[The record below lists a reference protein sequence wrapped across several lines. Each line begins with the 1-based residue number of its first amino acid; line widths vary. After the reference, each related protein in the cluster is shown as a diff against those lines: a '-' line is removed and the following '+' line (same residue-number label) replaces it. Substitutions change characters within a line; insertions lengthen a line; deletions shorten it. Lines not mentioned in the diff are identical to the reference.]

1 MRVNRLASCAVALC
15 AALNAPIAGAVTFE
29 MDVGDGISGTL
40 NTSMTLGAG
49 WRMQNRSSDLVGKA
63 NLDPGVCGGIA
74 QSCQGVFRQQIHP
87 AQALANSP
95 GQAYLNADDGN
106 WNYDKHDITQGV
118 FKVTQDVNLSYG
130 GYGLFAKWL
139 YFYDWVNNDFTQ
151 FHPNLITAENRDRV
165 GCGGTGGTCQNAS
178 NFDQAYGPGEPTYR
192 KRTDGEVLRQVGTD
206 LQMFD
211 YYVYGSFDLPFF
223 EEMPVS
229 FKVGNQT
236 LNWGESTALVI
247 NSLNQVNPV
256 NTNNLFRA
264 GSDLS
269 ELFVPTGM
277 AFFAIEPFESATI
290 EAFYGYDWEPV
301 EIPAPGSFF
310 SFTDIGTNNALDSA
324 SISFGGPAEDP
335 DICYQVS
342 GDPSS
347 GTGTGAPNPGPFDY
361 SNPESGCGS
370 PTNSPLSG
378 LTNTS
383 LTMRRIDDREAR
395 DDGQWGFSFKYFAEG
410 LNNGTELAF
419 YFMNYHSQLPYVSFY
434 STVASCGRAEG
445 NAASTDATDA
455 VGLIASCP
463 GLPLLSGTTAEDAR
477 GATSN
482 AVPIDTVR
490 FQLEYPEDIR
500 LYGFSFNTTAG
511 DLSLQ
516 GEIAFRPDMPLQVDL
531 QDLTFHALGPMLAR
545 CHDAGPGGTGTCTGS
560 TGGTSAVDGVAYGS
574 SDFIPYP
581 GITAYPDTF
590 DLIVG
595 AGVGSARSFPSFVGA
610 YRGVAPGE
618 TPPYVRGTPYNRSN
632 PAYIRGWEN
641 FDVWQFN
648 LGATYV
654 QGATDN
660 VIGADQLVW
669 LFEVGAQWVPD
680 LPGTDVLQIEAPGTH
695 YHASAGAD
703 GSMTGNMRQD
713 CAGTIDC
720 NYGGYNPETGEI
732 YTSANPGD
740 PQCTQDMLNG
750 TVGNEG
756 CGDGLRFNP
765 HQQDADD
772 YADKFSAGY
781 VIVSLIRYE
790 SVLPGVSLAP
800 LTLFQHDVVGT
811 STDVATQF
819 SEGRMDIVMGLEVR
833 YKESFSFTPGYMW
846 FTGGGSANLHRDRDQ
861 AFAYFKYLF

>member
-1 MRVNRLASCAVALC
+1 MRVVNRLASCVVALC
-15 AALNAPIAGAVTFE
+15 AALSAPIAQAVTFE

-40 NTSMTLGAG
+40 NTSATIGAG
-49 WRMQNRSSDLVGKA
+49 WRMQDRASDLVGKS
-63 NLDPGVCGGIA
+63 NLDPNVCGGPSA
-74 QSCQGVFRQQIHP
+74 AFQSCQGVIKDQTHP
-87 AQALANSP
+87 ARALANSP
-95 GQAYLNADDGN
+95 GQAFLNADDGN
-106 WNYDKHDITQGV
+106 LNYDKHDVTQGV
-118 FKVTQDVNLSYG
+118 FKVTQDLNMSYG
-130 GYGLFAKWL
+130 EYGLFAKWL
-139 YFYDWVNNDFTQ
+139 YFYDWVNNDFTEN
-151 FHPNLITAENRDRV
+151 HPNWITADNRASV
-165 GCGGTGGTCQNAS
+165 GSTGDDNS
-178 NFDQAYGPGEPTYR
+178 NPPPAGYSRTYGPGRQEYR
-192 KRTDGEVLRQVGTD
+192 QRQDGEVLRQIGTD

-236 LNWGESTALVI
+236 INWGESTALVI

-256 NTNNLFRA
+256 NANNLFRV
-264 GSDLS
+264 GFDLS

-277 AFFAIEPFESATI
+277 AFVSIEPFESATI
-290 EAFYGYDWEPV
+290 EAFYGYEWKPV
-301 EIPAPGSFF
+301 EIPAPGTFF
-310 SFTDIGTNNALDSA
+310 SFADLGTNNAVDYA

-335 DICYQVS
+335 DVC
-342 GDPSS
+342 
-347 GTGTGAPNPGPFDY
+347 GTGAANPADEFEY
-361 SNPESGCGS
+361 SNPGSGCGWGQ
-370 PTNSPLSG
+370 NNPLSG

-383 LTMRRIDDREAR
+383 LTIRRLDDNEAR
-395 DDGQWGFSFKYFAEG
+395 DDGQWGVSFKYFAEG

-419 YFMNYHSQLPYVSFY
+419 YFMNYHSKLPYVSFY
-434 STVASCGRAEG
+434 SSDASCARREG
-445 NAASTDATDA
+445 NDVPNPITGGTGIDVTNAVELLQACPELPFTQSTD
-455 VGLIASCP
+455 
-463 GLPLLSGTTAEDAR
+463 EDKR
-477 GATSN
+477 TATSN

-490 FQLEYPEDIR
+490 YQVEYPEDIQ
-500 LYGFSFNTTAG
+500 LFGFSFNTTVG
-511 DLSLQ
+511 DISLQ
-516 GEIAFRPDMPLQVDL
+516 GEIAYRPDMPLQVDL
-531 QDLTFHALGPMLAR
+531 QDLTFHALGPMLTR
-545 CHDAGPGGTGTCTGS
+545 CHDSSSVSQSTATPDSCTAIGTGS
-560 TGGTSAVDGVAYGS
+560 TAAVGQDPNGNDVNYDS
-574 SDFIPYP
+574 SNFQPYP
-581 GITAYPDTF
+581 GHTAFPDTF
-590 DLIVG
+590 NLAIG

-610 YRGVAPGE
+610 WRGVEPGE
-618 TPPYVRGTPYNRSN
+618 TPPNS
-632 PAYIRGWEN
+632 YIRGWEN

-660 VIGADQLVW
+660 VIGADQLIW

-680 LPGTDVLQIEAPGTH
+680 LPGTDRLQIEAPGTH

-703 GSMTGNMRQD
+703 GTMTGNYAQD
-713 CAGTIDC
+713 CAHTPDC
-720 NYGGYNPETGEI
+720 NYNGYNPETGEFF
-732 YTSANPGD
+732 SNPGD
-740 PQCTQDMLNG
+740 PLPCDEAQLAANT
-750 TVGNEG
+750 G

-765 HQQDADD
+765 HQQDADM

-861 AFAYFKYLF
+861 AFAFFKYLF

>member
-1 MRVNRLASCAVALC
+1 MRVVNRLASCVALATALC
-15 AALNAPIAGAVTFE
+15 APIAHAVSFE

-40 NTSMTLGAG
+40 NTSATFGAG
-49 WRMQNRSSDLVGKA
+49 WRMQDRSPDLVGKG
-63 NLDPGVCGGIA
+63 NLNPDVCGGIA
-74 QSCQGVFRQQIHP
+74 QSCQGVFRDQIHP
-87 AQALANSP
+87 AQTLADSP

-106 WNYDKHDITQGV
+106 WNYDKHDLTQGV
-118 FKVTQDVNLSYG
+118 FKVTQDLNVSYG
-130 GYGLFAKWL
+130 EYGVFAKWL
-139 YFYDWVNNDFTQ
+139 YFYDWVNNDFDEY
-151 FHPNLITAENRDRV
+151 HPNMITAENRDRV
-165 GCGGTGGTCQNAS
+165 GCTEDSGGTPDDGSADCLNTT
-178 NFDQAYGPGEPTYR
+178 NFDRSYGPGEPTRR
-192 KRTDGEVLRQVGTD
+192 KRTDGETLRQIGTD

-211 YYVYGSFDLPFF
+211 YYMYGSFDLPFF

-236 LNWGESTALVI
+236 INWGESTALVI
-247 NSLNQVNPV
+247 NSVNQVNPV
-256 NTNNLFRA
+256 NANNLFRT
-264 GSDLS
+264 GFDLS

-277 AFFAIEPFESATI
+277 AFFSIEPFESATI
-290 EAFYGYDWEPV
+290 EAFYGYEWKPV

-310 SFTDIGTNNALDSA
+310 SFADVGTNNAGDYA

-335 DICYQVS
+335 DVCDQDGVA
-342 GDPSS
+342 GGPS
-347 GTGTGAPNPGPFDY
+347 GTGSGGPLGSDPY
-361 SNPESGCGS
+361 SNPVSGCGS
-370 PTNSPLSG
+370 PQNNPLSG

-383 LTMRRIDDREAR
+383 LTIRRIDDNEAR
-395 DDGQWGFSFKYFAEG
+395 DTGQWGFSFKYFADW

-419 YFMNYHSQLPYVSFY
+419 YFMNYHSQLPYVSTY
-434 STVASCGRAEG
+434 STVASCARAEG
-445 NAASTDATDA
+445 NDGGIDATN
-455 VGLIASCP
+455 GLELLAACP
-463 GLPLLSGTTAEDAR
+463 DLPVVYAGDSAAAR

-490 FQLEYPEDIR
+490 FQLEYPEDIH
-500 LYGFSFNTTAG
+500 LFGFSFNTTVG
-511 DLSLQ
+511 DISLQ
-516 GEIAFRPDMPLQVDL
+516 GEVAYRPDMPLQVDT
-531 QDLTFHALGPMLAR
+531 QDLTFHALGPMLSR
-545 CHDAGPGGTGTCTGS
+545 CHDASQGCTGT
-560 TGGTSAVDGVAYGS
+560 TGGTSTVDGETYLS
-574 SDFIPYP
+574 SDFLPYP
-581 GITAYPDTF
+581 GVTGYNDTF
-590 DLIVG
+590 DLAVG
-595 AGVGSARSFPSFVGA
+595 AAVGSARSFPSFVGA
-610 YRGVAPGE
+610 WRGVAPGE
-618 TPPYVRGTPYNRSN
+618 TPPNS
-632 PAYIRGWEN
+632 YIRGWEN

-660 VIGADQLVW
+660 VIGADQLIW

-680 LPGTDVLQIEAPGTH
+680 LPGTDQLQIEAPGTH

-703 GSMTGNMRQD
+703 GSMSGNMQQD
-713 CAGTIDC
+713 CAHTVDC
-720 NYGGYNPETGEI
+720 SYGGYNPENGEFFGTCDETI
-732 YTSANPGD
+732 LADSRANQTPA
-740 PQCTQDMLNG
+740 T
-750 TVGNEG
+750 G

-765 HQQDADD
+765 HQQDADM

-861 AFAYFKYLF
+861 AFAFLKYLF